1 MTSHLGLLVLFAG
14 FVSVVFGAL
23 TGEAPAVQVRAGA
36 RMFAGFLLAGLAL
49 GWVLRFLPL

>member
-1 MTSHLGLLVLFAG
+1 MASHAGLLVLFAG

-23 TGEAPAVQVRAGA
+23 TADGAAAQVRTGA

>member
-1 MTSHLGLLVLFAG
+1 MASHLGLLVLFAG
-14 FVSVVFGAL
+14 FVSVIFGAL
-23 TGEAPAVQVRAGA
+23 TADGPDAQVRTGA

>member
-1 MTSHLGLLVLFAG
+1 MLFAG
-14 FVSVVFGAL
+14 VVSVVFGAL
-23 TGEAPAVQVRAGA
+23 AADEPAAQIRTGA

>member
-1 MTSHLGLLVLFAG
+1 MASHAGLLVLFAG
-14 FVSVVFGAL
+14 VVSVIFGAL
-23 TGEAPAVQVRAGA
+23 AADEPAAQVRTGA

>member
-1 MTSHLGLLVLFAG
+1 MASHAALLVLFAG
-14 FVSVVFGAL
+14 TVSVVFGAL
-23 TGEAPAVQVRAGA
+23 TADGPAAQVRAGG